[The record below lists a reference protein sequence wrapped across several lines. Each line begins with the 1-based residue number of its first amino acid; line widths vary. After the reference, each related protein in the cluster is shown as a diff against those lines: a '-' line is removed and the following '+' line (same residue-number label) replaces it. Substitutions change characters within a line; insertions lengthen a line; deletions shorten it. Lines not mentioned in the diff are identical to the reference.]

1 MLSRRSIRVKVMQ
14 ALYSQ
19 SRDKELK
26 NEDVLK
32 FYHNSI
38 KGTVEL
44 FLLNLYLIIEMTK
57 VSVEDET
64 KRVSKY
70 LPTEDD
76 KLFKS
81 TLYHNAIIK
90 GLINNK
96 DLRQRFENLKFN
108 EFIDSDV
115 IRTLYKNFS
124 DTEEYINYWHIRKTQ
139 KDDEEVLL
147 ELYRFLRASEVF
159 VELVDDRYYQ
169 WSSEKS
175 VVIGT
180 VKKILKRNDF
190 DGDFIQPYYPTDETV
205 IDLGEKLLKKCLS
218 IDDELEKYV
227 IPNLLKWDKERI
239 ANVDM
244 IFIKMSLAEVLYF
257 DSIPCNV
264 ILNEY
269 VELSKEFSTDKSK
282 EFINGVMDKVIK
294 DLQELGVIKKSQ

>member
-26 NEDVLK
+26 DQDVLK
-32 FYHNSI
+32 FYNDSI

-44 FLLNLYLIIEMTK
+44 FLLNLYLIIEMSK

-70 LPTEDD
+70 LPTDDD

-90 GLINNK
+90 GLVNNK
-96 DLRQRFENLKFN
+96 DLKIKFESLKFN
-108 EFIDSDV
+108 DFIDADV
-115 IRTLYKNFS
+115 LRTLYKSFS
-124 DTEEYINYWHIRKTQ
+124 ETEAYINYWHNRKSHT
-139 KDDEEVLL
+139 DDEEILL

-190 DGDFIQPYYPTDETV
+190 EGDFIEPYYPTEDTV
-205 IDLGEKLLKKCLS
+205 KDLGENLLKNCLG
-218 IDDELEKYV
+218 IDAKIEEYV

-239 ANVDM
+239 AVIDM

-269 VELSKEFSTDKSK
+269 VELSKEYSTDKSK

-294 DLQELGVIKKSQ
+294 DLKEKGEIQKD

>member
-26 NEDVLK
+26 DQDVIK
-32 FYHNSI
+32 FYHDSI

-44 FLLNLYLIIEMTK
+44 FLLNLYLIIEMSK

-70 LPTEDD
+70 LPTDDD

-90 GLINNK
+90 GLVNNK
-96 DLRQRFENLKFN
+96 DLKIKFESLKFN
-108 EFIDSDV
+108 DFIDADV
-115 IRTLYKNFS
+115 LRTLYKNFS
-124 DTEEYINYWHIRKTQ
+124 ETEAYINYWHNRKSHS
-139 KDDEEVLL
+139 DDEEILL

-190 DGDFIQPYYPTDETV
+190 EGDFIEPYYPTDDTV
-205 IDLGEKLLKKCLS
+205 KDLGEKLLKNCLG
-218 IDDELEKYV
+218 IDDKIEEYV
-227 IPNLLKWDKERI
+227 IPVLLKWDKERI
-239 ANVDM
+239 AVVDM
-244 IFIKMSLAEVLYF
+244 VFIKMSLAEVLYF

-269 VELSKEFSTDKSK
+269 VELSKEYSTDKSK

-294 DLQELGVIKKSQ
+294 DLKEKGEIQKD

>member
-26 NEDVLK
+26 NDEVLK
-32 FYHNSI
+32 FYHDSV
-38 KGTVEL
+38 KGTIEL
-44 FLLNLYLIIEMTK
+44 FLLNLYLIVEMTK

-70 LPTEDD
+70 LPTDDD
-76 KLFKS
+76 KSFKS
-81 TLYHNAIIK
+81 TLYHNTIIK
-90 GLINNK
+90 GLVNNK
-96 DLRQRFENLKFN
+96 DLKQRFETLKFS
-108 EFIDSDV
+108 EFIDPDV
-115 IRTLYKNFS
+115 IRTLYKSFS
-124 DTEEYINYWHIRKTQ
+124 ETELYIAYWHNRKSQT
-139 KDDEEVLL
+139 DDEEILL
-147 ELYRFLRASEVF
+147 EMYRYLRASEVF

-190 DGDFIQPYYPTDETV
+190 EGDFIEPYYPTDETI
-205 IDLGEKLLKKCLS
+205 IDLGEKLLKKCLT
-218 IDDELEKYV
+218 INDELEKYV

-257 DSIPCNV
+257 ESIPCNV
-264 ILNEY
+264 TLNEY
-269 VELSKEFSTDKSK
+269 VELSKEYSTDKSK
-282 EFINGVMDKVIK
+282 EFINGVMDKVIR
-294 DLQELGVIKKSQ
+294 DLEEKGLVKKN

>member
-26 NEDVLK
+26 NQDVLK
-32 FYHNSI
+32 FYNDSI

-44 FLLNLYLIIEMTK
+44 FLLNLYLIIEMSK

-90 GLINNK
+90 GLVNNK
-96 DLRQRFENLKFN
+96 DLKVKFESLKFN
-108 EFIDSDV
+108 DFIDADV
-115 IRTLYKNFS
+115 LRTLYKKFS
-124 DTEEYINYWHIRKTQ
+124 ETEAYINYWHNRKSHS
-139 KDDEEVLL
+139 DDEEILL

-190 DGDFIQPYYPTDETV
+190 EGDFIEPYYPTDETV
-205 IDLGEKLLKKCLS
+205 KDLGEKLLINCLG
-218 IDDELEKYV
+218 IDGKIEEYV

-239 ANVDM
+239 AVVDM

-269 VELSKEFSTDKSK
+269 VELSKEYSTDKSK

-294 DLQELGVIKKSQ
+294 DLKEKGEILKD

>member
-26 NEDVLK
+26 DQDVIK
-32 FYHNSI
+32 FYHDSI

-44 FLLNLYLIIEMTK
+44 FLLNLYLIIEMSK

-70 LPTEDD
+70 LPTDDD

-90 GLINNK
+90 GLVNNK
-96 DLRQRFENLKFN
+96 DLKMKFESLKFN
-108 EFIDSDV
+108 DFIDADV
-115 IRTLYKNFS
+115 LRTLYKNFS
-124 DTEEYINYWHIRKTQ
+124 ETEAYINYWHNRKSHS
-139 KDDEEVLL
+139 DDEEILL

-190 DGDFIQPYYPTDETV
+190 EGDFIEPYYPTDDTV
-205 IDLGEKLLKKCLS
+205 KDLGEKLLKSCLG
-218 IDDELEKYV
+218 IDDKIEEYV
-227 IPNLLKWDKERI
+227 IPVLLKWDKERI
-239 ANVDM
+239 AVVDM
-244 IFIKMSLAEVLYF
+244 VFIKMSLAEVLYF

-269 VELSKEFSTDKSK
+269 VELSKEYSTDKSK

-294 DLQELGVIKKSQ
+294 DLKEKGEIQKD

>member
-26 NEDVLK
+26 DQDVIK
-32 FYHNSI
+32 FYHDSI

-44 FLLNLYLIIEMTK
+44 FLLNLYLIIEMSK

-70 LPTEDD
+70 LPTDDD

-90 GLINNK
+90 GLVNNK
-96 DLRQRFENLKFN
+96 DLKIKFDSLKFN
-108 EFIDSDV
+108 EFIDADV
-115 IRTLYKNFS
+115 LRTLYKNFS
-124 DTEEYINYWHIRKTQ
+124 ETEAYINYWHNRKSHT
-139 KDDEEVLL
+139 DDEEILL

-190 DGDFIQPYYPTDETV
+190 EGDFIEPYYPTDDTV
-205 IDLGEKLLKKCLS
+205 KDLGEKLLKNCLG
-218 IDDELEKYV
+218 IDYKIEEYV
-227 IPNLLKWDKERI
+227 IPVLLKWDKERI
-239 ANVDM
+239 AVVDM
-244 IFIKMSLAEVLYF
+244 VFIKMSLAEVLYF

-269 VELSKEFSTDKSK
+269 VELSKEYSTDKSK

-294 DLQELGVIKKSQ
+294 DLKEKGEIQKD

>member
-26 NEDVLK
+26 NDDVIK
-32 FYHNSI
+32 FYHDSI

-70 LPTEDD
+70 LPTDDD

-81 TLYHNAIIK
+81 TLYHNSIIK
-90 GLINNK
+90 GLVNNK
-96 DLRQRFENLKFN
+96 DLKFRFENLKFN
-108 EFIDSDV
+108 EFIDTDV

-124 DTEEYINYWHIRKTQ
+124 ETEEYTNYWHKRKSH
-139 KDDEEVLL
+139 KDDEEILL
-147 ELYRFLRASEVF
+147 ELYRFLRASDVF

-180 VKKILKRNDF
+180 VKKILKRDNF
-190 DGDFIQPYYPTDETV
+190 EGDFIQPYYPTDETV
-205 IDLGEKLLKKCLS
+205 IDLGEKLLKKCLT
-218 IDDELEKYV
+218 INNEIEKFV

-257 DSIPCNV
+257 DTIPCNV

-294 DLQELGVIKKSQ
+294 DLQELGRIKKL

>member
-26 NEDVLK
+26 NQDVLK
-32 FYHNSI
+32 FYNDSI

-44 FLLNLYLIIEMTK
+44 FLLNLYLIIEMSK

-70 LPTEDD
+70 LPTVDD

-90 GLINNK
+90 GLVNNK
-96 DLRQRFENLKFN
+96 DLKVKFESLKFN
-108 EFIDSDV
+108 DFIDADV
-115 IRTLYKNFS
+115 LRTLYKNFS
-124 DTEEYINYWHIRKTQ
+124 ETEAYINYWHNRKSHS
-139 KDDEEVLL
+139 DDEEILL

-190 DGDFIQPYYPTDETV
+190 EGDFIEPYYPTDETV
-205 IDLGEKLLKKCLS
+205 KDLGEKLLINCLG
-218 IDDELEKYV
+218 IDGKIEEYV

-239 ANVDM
+239 AVVDM

-269 VELSKEFSTDKSK
+269 VELSKEYSTDKSK

-294 DLQELGVIKKSQ
+294 DLKEKGEILKD

>member
-26 NEDVLK
+26 DQDVIK
-32 FYHNSI
+32 FYHDSI

-44 FLLNLYLIIEMTK
+44 FLLNLYLIIEMSK

-90 GLINNK
+90 GLVNNK
-96 DLRQRFENLKFN
+96 DLKIKFESLKFN
-108 EFIDSDV
+108 DFIDADV
-115 IRTLYKNFS
+115 LRTLYKNFS
-124 DTEEYINYWHIRKTQ
+124 ETEAYINYWHNRKSHT
-139 KDDEEVLL
+139 DDEEILL

-190 DGDFIQPYYPTDETV
+190 EGDFIEPYYPTDDTV
-205 IDLGEKLLKKCLS
+205 KDLGEKLLKNCLD
-218 IDDELEKYV
+218 IDDKIEEYV
-227 IPNLLKWDKERI
+227 IPVLLKWDKERI
-239 ANVDM
+239 AVVDM
-244 IFIKMSLAEVLYF
+244 VFIKMSLAEVLYF

-269 VELSKEFSTDKSK
+269 VELSKEYSTDKSK

-294 DLQELGVIKKSQ
+294 DLKEKGEIQKD

>member
-26 NEDVLK
+26 DQDVLK
-32 FYHNSI
+32 FYNDSI

-44 FLLNLYLIIEMTK
+44 FLLNLYLIIEMSK

-70 LPTEDD
+70 LPTDDD

-90 GLINNK
+90 GLVNNK
-96 DLRQRFENLKFN
+96 DLKIKFESLKFN
-108 EFIDSDV
+108 DFIDADV
-115 IRTLYKNFS
+115 LRTLYKSFS
-124 DTEEYINYWHIRKTQ
+124 ETEAYINYWHNRKSHT
-139 KDDEEVLL
+139 DDEEILL

-190 DGDFIQPYYPTDETV
+190 EGDFIEPYYPTEDTV
-205 IDLGEKLLKKCLS
+205 KDLGENLLKNCLG
-218 IDDELEKYV
+218 IDGKIEEYV

-239 ANVDM
+239 AVVDM

-269 VELSKEFSTDKSK
+269 VELSKEYSTDKSK

-294 DLQELGVIKKSQ
+294 DLKEKGEIQKD

>member
-1 MLSRRSIRVKVMQ
+1 MQ

-26 NEDVLK
+26 DQDVIK
-32 FYHNSI
+32 FYHDSI

-44 FLLNLYLIIEMTK
+44 FLLNLYLIIEMSK

-70 LPTEDD
+70 LPTDDD

-90 GLINNK
+90 GLVNNK
-96 DLRQRFENLKFN
+96 DLKIKFESLKFN
-108 EFIDSDV
+108 DFIDADV
-115 IRTLYKNFS
+115 LRTLYKNFS
-124 DTEEYINYWHIRKTQ
+124 ETEAYINYWHNRKSHS
-139 KDDEEVLL
+139 DDEEILL

-190 DGDFIQPYYPTDETV
+190 EGDFIEPYYPTDDTV
-205 IDLGEKLLKKCLS
+205 KDLGEKLLKNCLG
-218 IDDELEKYV
+218 IDDKIEEYV
-227 IPNLLKWDKERI
+227 IPVLLKWDKERI
-239 ANVDM
+239 AVVDM
-244 IFIKMSLAEVLYF
+244 VFIKMSLAEVLYF

-269 VELSKEFSTDKSK
+269 VELSKEYSTDKSK

-294 DLQELGVIKKSQ
+294 DLKEKGEIQKD